1 MKRMLLVPAVALIF
15 GMGCGAKKPE
25 EVKKAPVAEE
35 AAQPAPAEAPKV
47 EPAPAPVEAPKV
59 EPAPAPAEA
68 PKVEP
73 APAPVEAPK
82 VEPAPAPV
90 EAKAA
95 VPANPQDELQKRRDR
110 ISEIYK
116 LGRST
121 TPEDEKKLQ
130 DIITAET
137 AEPYEK
143 ATAIRAL
150 GNKKRDA
157 LVAPLKSLADS
168 KDLAVRSEA
177 VILLYQWG
185 EKEFATPKLDELLG
199 QGVALRRAFF
209 KGLQDGKYM
218 YEPEAETFFRKAMSA
233 QQVHVQLDAAL
244 GLLHLGKKDEAIKA
258 FKDALATK
266 DKEYVRL
273 TAVSYLASARDLP
286 EVKALL
292 EEAAKDENPKV
303 STRAKQI
310 LGIPAPGAPAPGAAP
325 AAAPSAAPAVAPA
338 AAVPAKPAAP
348 AAAPVKAPAA
358 APAATK

>member
-1 MKRMLLVPAVALIF
+1 MKRFLLVPALALM
-15 GMGCGAKKPE
+15 MGIGCAPKTE
-25 EVKKAPVAEE
+25 EPKKAPE
-35 AAQPAPAEAPKV
+35 AAQPAPTPEPTPAPEAKEVPPPAEPTPAPEV
-47 EPAPAPVEAPKV
+47 APAPAPVEAPKV
-59 EPAPAPAEA
+59 EPAPVVA
-68 PKVEP
+68 
-73 APAPVEAPK
+73 
-82 VEPAPAPV
+82 PAPAPV
-90 EAKAA
+90 EAKAV

-157 LVAPLKSLADS
+157 LVAPLKALADS

-185 EKEFATPKLDELLG
+185 EKEFAKPKLDELLG

-218 YEPEAETFFRKAMSA
+218 YDADAEAFFRKAMAA

-244 GLLHLGKKDEAIKA
+244 GLLHLGKKDEAIKS

-310 LGIPAPGAPAPGAAP
+310 LGIQAPAAPGAAP
-325 AAAPSAAPAVAPA
+325 APGAS
-338 AAVPAKPAAP
+338 
-348 AAAPVKAPAA
+348 APAA
-358 APAATK
+358 APAAAAAVAPVAVVKPAAAPVKPAAAPVKPAGTK